1 VTDVL
6 VIGDSCQDIFIYGNC
21 QRMCPDAP
29 VPIFLPTQI
38 KKNGGMAANVAANLK
53 SLGVQCD
60 LVSNLEEIEKTRYI
74 DEKTNHMFLRVDS
87 NEENIERIKIL
98 NKEMISK
105 YKLIVISDYNKG
117 FLADEDIDFIC
128 TNHDNVFIDTK
139 KILGKWYTKAKFI
152 KINEKEYM
160 KTKFTLEGEKNIIV
174 TLGALGCRHLNKV
187 FAVKKV
193 DVKDMSGAGDTFLS
207 GLVAKYLK
215 TNNINKSIMFANECA
230 TKVVQQRGV
239 NVI

>member
-1 VTDVL
+1 MTDVL

-139 KILGKWYTKAKFI
+139 KNLGKWYTKAKFI

-160 KTKFTLEGEKNIIV
+160 KTKFTLESEKNIIV

-215 TNNINKSIMFANECA
+215 TNNINKSIIFANECA